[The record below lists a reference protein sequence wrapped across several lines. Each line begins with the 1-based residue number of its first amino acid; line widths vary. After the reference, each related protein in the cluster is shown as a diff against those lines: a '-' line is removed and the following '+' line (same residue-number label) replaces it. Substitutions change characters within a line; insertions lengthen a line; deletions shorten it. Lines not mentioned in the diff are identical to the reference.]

1 MEIRTRHSR
10 NRNRDSALV
19 GCLGL
24 LPAMDM
30 ADVMNG
36 SLAACDSVHPSH
48 ADLVLLAA
56 ATSMVPVSKQC
67 VGCVW
72 SKSTWTCEVWCL
84 GTKDKNKAA
93 RTIHSISSSAY
104 QGSRLNTLSCG
115 FGCLPMDVSQSI
127 ETQDSVTDA
136 NAGGTRTPTVT
147 PLGRGEAQRNL
158 FSSSTSLNFSVPR
171 PERAD
176 APL

>member
-10 NRNRDSALV
+10 NTNRDSALV

-56 ATSMVPVSKQC
+56 ATSMVQYLSNVLVACGQSQHGHVKL
-67 VGCVW
+67 CVW
-72 SKSTWTCEVWCL
+72 AL
-84 GTKDKNKAA
+84 RTKI
-93 RTIHSISSSAY
+93 RLPGRFILYLSSSAS

-136 NAGGTRTPTVT
+136 NAGGTRTP
-147 PLGRGEAQRNL
+147 L
-158 FSSSTSLNFSVPR
+158 
-171 PERAD
+171 
-176 APL
+176 